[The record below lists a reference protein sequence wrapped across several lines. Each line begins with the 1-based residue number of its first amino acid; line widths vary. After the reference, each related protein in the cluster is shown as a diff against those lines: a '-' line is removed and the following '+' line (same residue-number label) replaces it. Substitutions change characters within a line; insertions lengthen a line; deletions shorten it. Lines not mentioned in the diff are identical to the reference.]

1 MEVGDYAGRFG
12 VAVQQPLGRRA
23 KVLLMV
29 LQVVK
34 LGKQPHCLKIISKVS
49 FSKILSKAS
58 RVLIYWQIF
67 NIESGLF
74 ENETIWVIFNR
85 NAASCNPY
93 AFKQESLRP
102 LCHEWAQR
110 RTNQT

>member
-34 LGKQPHCLKIISKVS
+34 LGKQPHCLKITPKVS

-67 NIESGLF
+67 NIKSRLF
-74 ENETIWVIFNR
+74 ENETIWGDFQPQC
-85 NAASCNPY
+85 S
-93 AFKQESLRP
+93 KLQP
-102 LCHEWAQR
+102 LCF
-110 RTNQT
+110 

>member
-34 LGKQPHCLKIISKVS
+34 LGKQPHCLKITPKVS

-74 ENETIWVIFNR
+74 ENETIWGDFQPQC
-85 NAASCNPY
+85 S
-93 AFKQESLRP
+93 KLQP
-102 LCHEWAQR
+102 LCF
-110 RTNQT
+110 